1 MLAFTRAVPAALA
14 LCELTH
20 LPRVA
25 IDVAR
30 ATAQHEQYEE
40 ALRALGVRVVRLPET
55 ADLPDSVFVEDA
67 AVVVDE
73 VAVLTRPG
81 ARSRR
86 AEIPSVA
93 QALAPYRA
101 LRFIVAP
108 GTLDGGDVL
117 RLGKRIYVGLSGRT
131 NAEGV
136 AQLAA
141 LLSPFGYGVEGLA
154 VTGCLHLKSAVT
166 AIDDETI
173 VLQAGWVDGAR
184 IAARRRIAVDAAEP
198 SAANVLAI
206 GKTVLVN
213 ASAPRTAERIAVAGF
228 RVVPVDQSELA
239 KAESGLTCCSLL
251 IAGSGERRALAASE

>member
-1 MLAFTRAVPAALA
+1 MLAFTRAVPASLA
-14 LCELTH
+14 HCELTH
-20 LPRVA
+20 LARVE

-30 ATAQHEQYEE
+30 AAAQHEGYEA

-55 ADLPDSVFVEDA
+55 DDLPDSAFVEDA

-73 VAVLTRPG
+73 VAVLARPG

-86 AEIPSVA
+86 AEIASVA
-93 QALAPYRA
+93 QALAPYRE

-117 RLGKRIYVGLSGRT
+117 RIGERIYVGLSGRT
-131 NAEGV
+131 NTDGI

-141 LLSPFGYGVEGLA
+141 LLAPCGYRVEGLA

-166 AIDDETI
+166 AIDDETL
-173 VLQAGWVDGAR
+173 VFQPDWVDGAR
-184 IAARRRIAVDAAEP
+184 IAARRRLAVDPREP
-198 SAANVLAI
+198 AAANVLAI
-206 GKTVLVN
+206 GRCVLVN
-213 ASAPRTAERIAVAGF
+213 ASAPRTAERVAAAGF
-228 RVVPVDQSELA
+228 DVVAVDQSELA

-251 IAGSGERRALAASE
+251 VAEAGEGKAPATSE

>member
-1 MLAFTRAVPAALA
+1 MLAFTRAVPASFPQ
-14 LCELTH
+14 CELSH

-25 IDVAR
+25 INVAR
-30 ATAQHEQYEE
+30 ARAQHELYEE
-40 ALRALGVRVVRLPET
+40 ALRALGIRVVRLST
-55 ADLPDSVFVEDA
+55 TSDLPDSVFVEDA
-67 AVVVDE
+67 AVVLDE

-86 AEIPSVA
+86 AEVPSVA

-117 RLGKRIYVGLSGRT
+117 RIGKRIYVGLSGRT
-131 NAEGV
+131 NRDGV

-141 LLSPFGYGVEGLA
+141 LLSPFGYGVESLA

-166 AIDDETI
+166 AIDDEAI
-173 VLQAGWVDGAR
+173 VLNPAWIDGSR
-184 IAARRRIAVDAAEP
+184 LAARLRIEVDPAEP
-198 SAANVLAI
+198 SAANTLAI
-206 GKTVLVN
+206 GSSVLVN
-213 ASAPRTAERIAVAGF
+213 ASGPCTAERIAAAGF
-228 RVVPVDQSELA
+228 RVVAVDQSELA

-251 IAGSGERRALAASE
+251 VAEAGEGRTPAPSE

>member
-1 MLAFTRAVPAALA
+1 MIALTRAVPASLV

-25 IDVAR
+25 IDVELA
-30 ATAQHEQYEE
+30 AAQHESYENT
-40 ALRALGVRVVRLPET
+40 LRRLGVSVVRLYET
-55 ADLPDSVFVEDA
+55 GDLPDSVFVEDT

-93 QALAPYRA
+93 QALAPHRD
-101 LRFIVAP
+101 LRFVVPP

-117 RLGKRIYVGLSGRT
+117 RLGRQVYVGLSGRT
-131 NAEGV
+131 NAAGI

-141 LLSPFGYGVEGLA
+141 FLSPFGYAVESLE
-154 VTGCLHLKSAVT
+154 VSGCLHLKSAVT
-166 AIDDETI
+166 AIDDGTI
-173 VLQAGWVDGAR
+173 VLNPEWVDGAR
-184 IAARRRIAVDAAEP
+184 FAVRRRIEVDPAEP
-198 SAANVLAI
+198 AAANVLAI
-206 GKTVLVN
+206 GGTVLVN
-213 ASAPRTAERIAVAGF
+213 ASAPRTAKRIAAAGF
-228 RVVPVDQSELA
+228 TVVSVDQSELA

-251 IAGSGERRALAASE
+251 IA